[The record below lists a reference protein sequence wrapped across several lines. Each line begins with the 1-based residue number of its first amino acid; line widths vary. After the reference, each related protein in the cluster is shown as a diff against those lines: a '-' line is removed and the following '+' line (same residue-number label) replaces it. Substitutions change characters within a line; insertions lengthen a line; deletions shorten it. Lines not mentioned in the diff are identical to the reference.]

1 MPDEGGGGLCP
12 PSHPVFDRSVD
23 PIPARGAY
31 YAHFITTSPPPQIFD
46 QYGVSDRAR
55 YVTTHSNRAGGTG
68 VAGVAFATLIF
79 GRYIHPIPIGG
90 GEAESALLLLY
101 Y

>member
-1 MPDEGGGGLCP
+1 MRGEGGFAHLLTQFLTDQLTLFQLGGHIMPTLLL
-12 PSHPVFDRSVD
+12 
-23 PIPARGAY
+23 PA
-31 YAHFITTSPPPQIFD
+31 PPPQIFD